1 MDYRRVI
8 IEELSFLEKQERHA
22 GKAIVRDRIR
32 FLRLLKSG
40 QYVSQRAAGQAIG
53 LQERQSQ
60 RLFQLYRQQG
70 YAGLTSPG
78 YLHRLGKLSCSQIS
92 QLQAYLRQDL
102 ASTLSDVQHYLAA
115 EFSVD
120 YTVSGLCKLFQR
132 LKIKLKTGRPANIR
146 QDEGQAVAFKKTLRS

>member
-1 MDYRRVI
+1 MDYASI
-8 IEELSFLEKQERHA
+8 ITEELSFLEEQERQA

-40 QYVSQRAAGQAIG
+40 QCTSQRAAGQAIG

-60 RLFQLYRQQG
+60 RIWQLYRQQG

-78 YLHRLGKLSCSQIS
+78 YTHSFGKLSCTQLS

-102 ASTLSDVQHYLAA
+102 AATLSDARHYVVE
-115 EFSVD
+115 EFGVS

-132 LKIKLKTGRPANIR
+132 LKVKRKTGRPVNIGK
-146 QDEGQAVAFKKTLRS
+146 DEGKAAAFKKTLRS

>member
-1 MDYRRVI
+1 
-8 IEELSFLEKQERHA
+8 LSFLEKQERHA

-92 QLQAYLRQDL
+92 QLQA
-102 ASTLSDVQHYLAA
+102 
-115 EFSVD
+115 
-120 YTVSGLCKLFQR
+120 
-132 LKIKLKTGRPANIR
+132 
-146 QDEGQAVAFKKTLRS
+146 

>member
-1 MDYRRVI
+1 MDYGTVI
-8 IEELSFLEKQERHA
+8 TEELSFLQEQERHA

-32 FLRLLKSG
+32 FLRVLKSG
-40 QYVSQRAAGQAIG
+40 ECKSQRAAGQAIG

-60 RLFQLYRQQG
+60 RLLQFYRQQG

-78 YLHRLGKLSCSQIS
+78 YLHSFGKLSGSQIS

-102 ASTLSDVQHYLAA
+102 ARTLSEVRLYIAA
-115 EFSVD
+115 EFGVD

-132 LKIKLKTGRPANIR
+132 LKIKLKTGRPVNIR
-146 QDEGQAVAFKKTLRS
+146 RDEGQVVAFKKTLRR